1 MTARRAGTTL
11 ALLTGAALLVVACG
25 GAAPTTA
32 PPAGSATQ
40 APPTQ
45 AAPSEPGSSE
55 GLPGFSFALPS
66 FTSDAE
72 LEAMF
77 PTELGGQPIQVL
89 SMTGSDF
96 FGSGMAGTEIGPA
109 LQQLGK
115 SPSDLSVAVGGTTSI
130 SVIAFR
136 IKGVPADQFLN
147 AYTASAGGTSGATIT
162 DASFG
167 GKSVKKVTTAGQ
179 AAAYLYLKGDVIWT
193 VGGNAPT
200 DALLN
205 EAFSKLP

>member
-1 MTARRAGTTL
+1 MTARRTVKGL
-11 ALLTGAALLVVACG
+11 ALLVGATLLIAACG
-25 GAAPTTA
+25 PSATATGTPGTPTGPATQ
-32 PPAGSATQ
+32 PPASE
-40 APPTQ
+40 
-45 AAPSEPGSSE
+45 APSS

-77 PTELGGQPIQVL
+77 PTSLGGQTLQVL
-89 SMTGSDF
+89 SMSGNDF
-96 FGSGMAGTEIGPA
+96 MGSGMSGTEIGPI

-115 SPSDLSVAVGGTTSI
+115 SPADLSVAVGGTSSV

-136 IKGVPADQFLN
+136 IKGVPADQFLS
-147 AYTASAGGTSGATIT
+147 AYTQTAQGATIT

-167 GKSVKKVTTAGQ
+167 GKPVKKVVTTGQ
-179 AAAYLYLKGDVIWT
+179 DPIYLYLHDDVIWT
-193 VGGNAPT
+193 VGGTGLT